1 MSNFA
6 TKNLPNY
13 HYKVITDMTKLSTTL
28 LMLLFSA
35 TAYAQAE
42 NWNTIA
48 DRYHLSAYLVAV
60 LLVGLFVLIFSNR
73 LYYYREQEVSN
84 HAKQLNAQLALV
96 LNSNKTVVWTYDAT
110 KIYTLISSETV
121 TKAVYAP
128 IDFSQFYNHDDFGE
142 LRTKLTNVLIENSL
156 SETLLVRS
164 HNGQN
169 TYEINISVLKRDQKH
184 HPVTLLGV
192 QRDITE
198 SKRRGEKT
206 HELSLQYQT
215 VFNSSLVDMIFYGP
229 DGRLLD
235 LNEKACETFMIADR
249 HSFLKKNV
257 HINDIPSY
265 RHINIDELY
274 DSIRLSSITD
284 IDQVKQEDERIPD
297 LKLKGT
303 CYYEAILIP
312 IRDENGKLHG
322 VMAAGRNIT
331 EMVESH
337 HKQEEEVQFIQK
349 TTKQIQAYIQNINYT
364 LKASGVR
371 LITYHPGRHEL
382 LIFSDLNKVQHRL
395 SQIRCASLIH
405 ESDRRKLRGLFMRM
419 DQGKAGNISEVL
431 HTIFHDPQRRDIY
444 MSFSLIPMT
453 DKDGHVTQ
461 YFGLCRDETEMK
473 YTEMHLI
480 EKTKKAQETEELKN
494 TFLLNMSYEIRTP
507 LNAVLGFA
515 ELFNSPHDVEDE
527 PVFAK
532 EIKRNTDQLLSLV
545 NDILFISRLDAKMV
559 EFTKDACDFATLFD
573 GWCYMGWGA
582 LGPNVKAVIDNP
594 YNHLVL
600 NIDEQHLG
608 QAIQK
613 ICTCSASYT
622 DEGMVRAKYEYHH
635 GELNIVIEDTG
646 KGVRKEVMPHVFDRF
661 VKDDQNK
668 ITSTGLDMPIVKELV
683 EQMGGQIE
691 IQSELGKGTTCYLMI
706 PCEMISREKKTEI
719 TTN

>member
-1 MSNFA
+1 
-6 TKNLPNY
+6 
-13 HYKVITDMTKLSTTL
+13 MTKISTTL

-42 NWNTIA
+42 NWNTFA

-60 LLVGLFVLIFSNR
+60 LLIGVFVLIFSNR

-96 LNSNKTVVWTYDAT
+96 LNSNKTVVWTYDVT
-110 KIYTLISSETV
+110 KIFTLISSETV

-229 DGRLLD
+229 DGRLVD

-274 DSIRLSSITD
+274 DIIRLSSITD

-297 LKLKGT
+297 LKLEGT

-322 VMAAGRNIT
+322 VMVAGRNIT

-419 DQGKAGNISEVL
+419 DQGKTSNISEVL

-453 DKDGHVTQ
+453 DKDGCVTQ

-527 PVFAK
+527 PVFAE
-532 EIKRNTDQLLSLV
+532 EIKRNTDKLLSLV

-559 EFTKDACDFATLFD
+559 EFTKEASDFATLFD

-646 KGVRKEVMPHVFDRF
+646 KGVRKEVMPRVFDRF

>member
-1 MSNFA
+1 
-6 TKNLPNY
+6 
-13 HYKVITDMTKLSTTL
+13 MTKISTTL

-35 TAYAQAE
+35 TAYAQTE

-48 DRYHLSAYLVAV
+48 DQYHLSAYLVAA
-60 LLVGLFVLIFSNR
+60 LLIGVFVLFFSNR

-84 HAKQLNAQLALV
+84 RSKQINTQLALV
-96 LNSNKTVVWTYDAT
+96 LNSNKTVVWTYDVT
-110 KIYTLISSETV
+110 KIFTLISSETV
-121 TKAVYAP
+121 TKAFYAP

-142 LRTKLTNVLIENSL
+142 LRTKITNVLIEETL

-164 HNGQN
+164 YNGQN

-184 HPVTLLGV
+184 HPIMLLGI

-215 VFNSSLVDMIFYGP
+215 VFNSSLVDMIYYGP

-249 HSFLKKNV
+249 NSFLKKNV

-274 DSIRLSSITD
+274 DSVQLSSITD
-284 IDQVKQEDERIPD
+284 IDLVKKEDERIPD
-297 LKLKGT
+297 LRLKGI
-303 CYYEAILIP
+303 CYYEAILSP
-312 IRDENGKLHG
+312 IRDENGILHG
-322 VMAAGRNIT
+322 VMVAGRNIT

-337 HKQEEEVQFIQK
+337 HKQEKEVQLLQK

-371 LITYHPGRHEL
+371 MITYHPGRHEL
-382 LIFSDLNKVQHRL
+382 RIFSDLNKVQYRL

-419 DQGKAGNISEVL
+419 DQGKPCNISEVL
-431 HTIFHDPQRRDIY
+431 HTIFHDQQKRDIY
-444 MSFSLIPMT
+444 MNFSLIPMT
-453 DKDGHVTQ
+453 DKDGLVTQ

-473 YTEMHLI
+473 YTEMRLI
-480 EKTKKAQETEELKN
+480 EETKKAQETEELKN

-527 PVFAK
+527 PVFAE
-532 EIKRNTDQLLSLV
+532 EIKRNTDELLNLV

-559 EFTKDACDFATLFD
+559 EFTKDASDFATLFD
-573 GWCYMGWGA
+573 GWCYMGWSA
-582 LGPNVKAVIDNP
+582 LGPNVKVVIDNP

-613 ICTCSASYT
+613 ICTCSANYT
-622 DEGMVRAKYEYHH
+622 NEGMVRAKYEYHH
-635 GELNIVIEDTG
+635 GELNIIIEDTG
-646 KGVRKEVMPHVFDRF
+646 KGVRKEVLSHVFDRF

-668 ITSTGLDMPIVKELV
+668 ITGTGLDMPIVKELV

-691 IQSELGKGTTCYLMI
+691 LLSEQGKGTTCYLMI

-719 TTN
+719 TN

>member
-1 MSNFA
+1 
-6 TKNLPNY
+6 
-13 HYKVITDMTKLSTTL
+13 MTKISTTL

-35 TAYAQAE
+35 TAYAQTE

-48 DRYHLSAYLVAV
+48 DQYHLSAYLVAA
-60 LLVGLFVLIFSNR
+60 LLIGVFVLFFSNR

-84 HAKQLNAQLALV
+84 RSKQINTQLALV
-96 LNSNKTVVWTYDAT
+96 LNSNKTVVWTYDVT
-110 KIYTLISSETV
+110 KIFTLISSETV
-121 TKAVYAP
+121 TKAFYAP

-142 LRTKLTNVLIENSL
+142 LRTKITNVLIEETL

-164 HNGQN
+164 YNGQN

-184 HPVTLLGV
+184 HPIMLLGI

-215 VFNSSLVDMIFYGP
+215 VFNSSLVDMIYYGP

-249 HSFLKKNV
+249 NSFLKKNV

-274 DSIRLSSITD
+274 DSVRLSSITD
-284 IDQVKQEDERIPD
+284 IDLVKKEDERIPD
-297 LKLKGT
+297 LRLKGT
-303 CYYEAILIP
+303 CYYEAILSP
-312 IRDENGKLHG
+312 IRDENGILHG
-322 VMAAGRNIT
+322 VMVAGRNIT

-337 HKQEEEVQFIQK
+337 HKQEKEVQLLQK

-371 LITYHPGRHEL
+371 MITYHPGRHEL
-382 LIFSDLNKVQHRL
+382 RIFSDLNKVQYRL

-419 DQGKAGNISEVL
+419 DQGKPGNISEVL
-431 HTIFHDPQRRDIY
+431 HTIFHDQQKRDIY
-444 MSFSLIPMT
+444 MNFSLIPMT
-453 DKDGHVTQ
+453 DKDGLVTQ

-473 YTEMHLI
+473 YTEMRLI
-480 EKTKKAQETEELKN
+480 EETKKAQETEELKN

-527 PVFAK
+527 PVFAE
-532 EIKRNTDQLLSLV
+532 EIKRNTDELLNLV

-559 EFTKDACDFATLFD
+559 EFTKDASDFATLFD
-573 GWCYMGWGA
+573 GWCYMGWSA
-582 LGPNVKAVIDNP
+582 LGPNVKVVIDNP

-613 ICTCSASYT
+613 ICTCSANYT
-622 DEGMVRAKYEYHH
+622 NEGMVRAKYEYHH
-635 GELNIVIEDTG
+635 GELNIIIEDTG
-646 KGVRKEVMPHVFDRF
+646 KGVRKEVLSHVFDRF

-668 ITSTGLDMPIVKELV
+668 ITGTGLDMPIVKELV

-691 IQSELGKGTTCYLMI
+691 LLSEQGKGTTCYLMI

-719 TTN
+719 TN

>member
-1 MSNFA
+1 
-6 TKNLPNY
+6 
-13 HYKVITDMTKLSTTL
+13 MTKISTTL
-28 LMLLFSA
+28 QMLLFSA
-35 TAYAQAE
+35 TAYAQTE

-48 DRYHLSAYLVAV
+48 DQYHLSAYLVAA
-60 LLVGLFVLIFSNR
+60 LLIGVFVLFFSNR

-84 HAKQLNAQLALV
+84 RSKQINTQLALV
-96 LNSNKTVVWTYDAT
+96 LNSNKTVVWTYDVT
-110 KIYTLISSETV
+110 KIFTLISSETV
-121 TKAVYAP
+121 TKAFYAP

-142 LRTKLTNVLIENSL
+142 LRTKITNVLIEETL

-164 HNGQN
+164 YNGQN

-184 HPVTLLGV
+184 HPIMLLGI

-215 VFNSSLVDMIFYGP
+215 VFNSSLVDMIYYGP

-249 HSFLKKNV
+249 NSFLKKNV

-274 DSIRLSSITD
+274 DSVRLSSITD
-284 IDQVKQEDERIPD
+284 IDLVKKEDERIPD
-297 LKLKGT
+297 LRLKGI
-303 CYYEAILIP
+303 CYYEAILSP
-312 IRDENGKLHG
+312 IRDENGILHG
-322 VMAAGRNIT
+322 VMVAGRNIT

-337 HKQEEEVQFIQK
+337 HKQEKEVQLLQK

-371 LITYHPGRHEL
+371 MITYHPGRHEL
-382 LIFSDLNKVQHRL
+382 RIFSDLNKVQYRL

-419 DQGKAGNISEVL
+419 DQGKPGNISEVL
-431 HTIFHDPQRRDIY
+431 HTIFHDQQKRDIY
-444 MSFSLIPMT
+444 MNFSLIPMT
-453 DKDGHVTQ
+453 DKDGLVTQ

-473 YTEMHLI
+473 YTEMRLI
-480 EKTKKAQETEELKN
+480 EETKKAQETEELKN

-527 PVFAK
+527 PVFAE
-532 EIKRNTDQLLSLV
+532 EIKRNTDELLNLV

-559 EFTKDACDFATLFD
+559 EFTKDASDFATLFD
-573 GWCYMGWGA
+573 GWCYMGWSA
-582 LGPNVKAVIDNP
+582 LGPNVKVVIDNP

-613 ICTCSASYT
+613 ICTCSANYT
-622 DEGMVRAKYEYHH
+622 NEGMVRAKYEYHH
-635 GELNIVIEDTG
+635 GELNIIIEDTG
-646 KGVRKEVMPHVFDRF
+646 KGVRKEVLSHVFDRF

-668 ITSTGLDMPIVKELV
+668 ITGTGLDMPIVKELV

-691 IQSELGKGTTCYLMI
+691 LLSEQGKGTTCYLMI

-719 TTN
+719 TN

>member
-1 MSNFA
+1 
-6 TKNLPNY
+6 
-13 HYKVITDMTKLSTTL
+13 MTKLSTTL

-42 NWNTIA
+42 DWSTVA
-48 DRYHLSAYLVAV
+48 DRYHLSAYLVAF
-60 LLVGLFVLIFSNR
+60 LLIGVFVLIFSNR
-73 LYYYREQEVSN
+73 LYYYREQEVSSR
-84 HAKQLNAQLALV
+84 AKQLNTQLALV
-96 LNSNKTVVWTYDAT
+96 LNSNKTEVWTYDVS
-110 KIYTLISSETV
+110 KIFTLLSGEPV
-121 TKAVYAP
+121 TRTVYAP

-142 LRTKLTNVLIENSL
+142 LRARLSNILIENSL

-164 HNGQN
+164 HNGQK

-184 HPVTLLGV
+184 HPTMLLGI

-198 SKRRGEKT
+198 SKRRGEKA
-206 HELSLQYQT
+206 HDLSLQYQT

-229 DGRLLD
+229 DGRLMD

-249 HSFLKKNV
+249 ESILKKNV

-265 RHINIDELY
+265 RHINIHELY

-284 IDQVKQEDERIPD
+284 IDQVKREDERIPD
-297 LKLKGT
+297 MKLGGT
-303 CYYEAILIP
+303 FYYEAILSP
-312 IRDENGKLHG
+312 IRDEAGVLHG

-337 HKQEEEVQFIQK
+337 HKQEEEVQLLQK
-349 TTKQIQAYIQNINYT
+349 TNQQIQAYIQNINYT
-364 LKASGVR
+364 LKTSGVR
-371 LITYHPGRHEL
+371 IIIYHPGRHEL
-382 LIFSDLNKVQHRL
+382 RIFSDLNQVQYRL

-405 ESDRRKLRGLFMRM
+405 ESDRRRLRGLFMRM

-431 HTIFHDPQRRDIY
+431 HTIFHDDQKRDVY
-444 MSFSLIPMT
+444 MNFSLIPMT
-453 DKDGHVTQ
+453 DKDGSVTL

-473 YTEMHLI
+473 YTEMRLM
-480 EKTKKAQETEELKN
+480 EESKKAQETEELKN

-527 PVFAK
+527 PVFAE
-532 EIKRNTDQLLSLV
+532 EIKRNTDELLNLV

-559 EFTKDACDFATLFD
+559 EFPKAPSDFATLFD
-573 GWCYMGWGA
+573 GWCYMGWSA
-582 LGPNVKAVIDNP
+582 LGPNVKTFIDNP
-594 YNHLVL
+594 YTHLVL

-608 QAIQK
+608 QVIQK

-622 DEGMVRAKYEYHH
+622 SEGSVRAKYEYHH
-635 GELNIVIEDTG
+635 GELNIVLEDTG

-668 ITSTGLDMPIVKELV
+668 ISGTGLDMSIVKELV

-691 IQSELGKGTTCYLMI
+691 IQSEQGKGTTCYVMI

-719 TTN
+719 IN

>member
-1 MSNFA
+1 
-6 TKNLPNY
+6 
-13 HYKVITDMTKLSTTL
+13 MTKLSTTL

-42 NWNTIA
+42 DWSTVA
-48 DRYHLSAYLVAV
+48 DRYHLSAYLVAF
-60 LLVGLFVLIFSNR
+60 LLIGVFVLIFSNR
-73 LYYYREQEVSN
+73 LYYYREQEVSSR
-84 HAKQLNAQLALV
+84 AKQLNTQLALV
-96 LNSNKTVVWTYDAT
+96 LNSNKTEVWTYDVS
-110 KIYTLISSETV
+110 KIFTLLSGEPV
-121 TKAVYAP
+121 TRTVYAP
-128 IDFSQFYNHDDFGE
+128 IDFSQFYNHEDFGE
-142 LRTKLTNVLIENSL
+142 LRARLSNILIENSL

-164 HNGQN
+164 HNGLK

-184 HPVTLLGV
+184 HPTMLLGI

-198 SKRRGEKT
+198 SKRRGEKA
-206 HELSLQYQT
+206 HNLSLQYQT

-229 DGRLLD
+229 DGRLMD

-249 HSFLKKNV
+249 ESFLKKSV

-265 RHINIDELY
+265 RHINIHELY

-284 IDQVKQEDERIPD
+284 IDQVKREDERIPD
-297 LKLKGT
+297 MKLGGT
-303 CYYEAILIP
+303 FYYEAILSP
-312 IRDENGKLHG
+312 IRDEAGVLHG

-337 HKQEEEVQFIQK
+337 HKQEEEVQLLQK
-349 TTKQIQAYIQNINYT
+349 TNQQIQAYIQNINYT
-364 LKASGVR
+364 LKTSGVR
-371 LITYHPGRHEL
+371 IITYHPGRHEL
-382 LIFSDLNKVQHRL
+382 RIFSDLNQVQYRL

-405 ESDRRKLRGLFMRM
+405 PSDRRRLRGLFMRM

-431 HTIFHDPQRRDIY
+431 HTIFHDDQKRDVY
-444 MSFSLIPMT
+444 MNFSLIPMT
-453 DKDGHVTQ
+453 DKDGSVTL

-473 YTEMHLI
+473 YTEMRLM
-480 EKTKKAQETEELKN
+480 EESKKAQETEELKN

-527 PVFAK
+527 PVFAE
-532 EIKRNTDQLLSLV
+532 EIKRNTDELLNLV

-559 EFTKDACDFATLFD
+559 EFPKAPSDFATLFD
-573 GWCYMGWGA
+573 GWCYMGWSA
-582 LGPNVKAVIDNP
+582 LGPNVKTFIDNP
-594 YNHLVL
+594 YTHLVL

-608 QAIQK
+608 QVIQK
-613 ICTCSASYT
+613 ICACSASYT
-622 DEGMVRAKYEYHH
+622 SEGSVRAKYEYHH
-635 GELNIVIEDTG
+635 GELNIVLEDTG

-668 ITSTGLDMPIVKELV
+668 ISGTGLDMPIVKELV

-691 IQSELGKGTTCYLMI
+691 IQSEQGKGTTCYVMI

-719 TTN
+719 IN

>member
-1 MSNFA
+1 
-6 TKNLPNY
+6 
-13 HYKVITDMTKLSTTL
+13 MTKISTTL

-35 TAYAQAE
+35 TAYAQTE

-48 DRYHLSAYLVAV
+48 DQYHLSAYLVAA
-60 LLVGLFVLIFSNR
+60 LLIGVFVLFFSNR

-84 HAKQLNAQLALV
+84 RSKQINTQLALV
-96 LNSNKTVVWTYDAT
+96 LNSNKTVVWTYDVT
-110 KIYTLISSETV
+110 KIFTLISSETV
-121 TKAVYAP
+121 TKAFYAP

-142 LRTKLTNVLIENSL
+142 LRTKITNVLIEETL

-164 HNGQN
+164 YNGQN

-184 HPVTLLGV
+184 HPIMLLGI

-215 VFNSSLVDMIFYGP
+215 VFNSSLVDMIYYGP

-249 HSFLKKNV
+249 NSFLKKNV

-274 DSIRLSSITD
+274 DSVRLSSITD
-284 IDQVKQEDERIPD
+284 IDLVKKEDERIPD
-297 LKLKGT
+297 LRLKGI
-303 CYYEAILIP
+303 CYYEAILSP
-312 IRDENGKLHG
+312 IRDENGILHG
-322 VMAAGRNIT
+322 VMVAGRNIT

-337 HKQEEEVQFIQK
+337 HKQEKEVQLLQK

-371 LITYHPGRHEL
+371 MITYHPGRHEL
-382 LIFSDLNKVQHRL
+382 RIFSDLNKVQYRL

-419 DQGKAGNISEVL
+419 DQGKPCNISEVL
-431 HTIFHDPQRRDIY
+431 HTIFHDQQKRDIY
-444 MSFSLIPMT
+444 MNFSLIPMT
-453 DKDGHVTQ
+453 DKDGLVTQ

-473 YTEMHLI
+473 YTEMRLI
-480 EKTKKAQETEELKN
+480 EETKKAQETEELKN

-527 PVFAK
+527 PVFAE
-532 EIKRNTDQLLSLV
+532 EIKRNTDELLNLV

-559 EFTKDACDFATLFD
+559 EFTKDASDFATLFD
-573 GWCYMGWGA
+573 GWCYMGWSA
-582 LGPNVKAVIDNP
+582 LGPNVKVVIDNP

-613 ICTCSASYT
+613 ICTCSANYT
-622 DEGMVRAKYEYHH
+622 NEGMVRAKYEYHH
-635 GELNIVIEDTG
+635 GELNIIIEDTG
-646 KGVRKEVMPHVFDRF
+646 KGVRKEVLSHVFDRF

-668 ITSTGLDMPIVKELV
+668 ITGTGLDMPIVKELV

-691 IQSELGKGTTCYLMI
+691 LLSEQGKGTTCYLMI
-706 PCEMISREKKTEI
+706 PCEMISREKKTKI
-719 TTN
+719 TN

>member
-1 MSNFA
+1 
-6 TKNLPNY
+6 
-13 HYKVITDMTKLSTTL
+13 MTKISTTL

-48 DRYHLSAYLVAV
+48 DQYHLSAYLVAA
-60 LLVGLFVLIFSNR
+60 LLIGVFVLFFSNR

-84 HAKQLNAQLALV
+84 RSKQINTQLALV
-96 LNSNKTVVWTYDAT
+96 LNSNKTVVWTYDVT
-110 KIYTLISSETV
+110 KIFTLISSETV
-121 TKAVYAP
+121 TKAFYAP

-142 LRTKLTNVLIENSL
+142 LRTKITNVLIEETL

-164 HNGQN
+164 YNGQN

-184 HPVTLLGV
+184 HPIMLLGI

-215 VFNSSLVDMIFYGP
+215 VFNSSLVDMIYYGP

-249 HSFLKKNV
+249 NSFLKKNV

-274 DSIRLSSITD
+274 DSVRLSSITD
-284 IDQVKQEDERIPD
+284 IDLVKKEDERIPD
-297 LKLKGT
+297 LRLKGI
-303 CYYEAILIP
+303 CYYEAILSP
-312 IRDENGKLHG
+312 IRDENGILHG
-322 VMAAGRNIT
+322 VMVAGRNIT

-337 HKQEEEVQFIQK
+337 HKQEKEVQLLQK

-371 LITYHPGRHEL
+371 MITYHPGRHEL
-382 LIFSDLNKVQHRL
+382 RIFSDLNKVQYRL

-419 DQGKAGNISEVL
+419 DQGKPGNISEVL
-431 HTIFHDPQRRDIY
+431 HTIFHDQQKRDIY
-444 MSFSLIPMT
+444 MNFSLIPMT
-453 DKDGHVTQ
+453 DKDGLVTQ

-473 YTEMHLI
+473 YTEMRLI
-480 EKTKKAQETEELKN
+480 EETKKAQETEELKN

-527 PVFAK
+527 PVFAE
-532 EIKRNTDQLLSLV
+532 EIKRNTDELLNLV

-559 EFTKDACDFATLFD
+559 EFTKDASDFATLFD
-573 GWCYMGWGA
+573 GWCYMGWSA
-582 LGPNVKAVIDNP
+582 LGPNVKVVIDNP

-613 ICTCSASYT
+613 ICTCSANYT
-622 DEGMVRAKYEYHH
+622 NEGMVRAKYEYHH
-635 GELNIVIEDTG
+635 GELNIIIEDTG
-646 KGVRKEVMPHVFDRF
+646 KGVRKEVLSHVFDRF

-668 ITSTGLDMPIVKELV
+668 ITGTGLDMPIVKELV

-691 IQSELGKGTTCYLMI
+691 LLSEQGKGTTCYLMI

-719 TTN
+719 TN

>member
-1 MSNFA
+1 
-6 TKNLPNY
+6 
-13 HYKVITDMTKLSTTL
+13 MTKISTTL

-35 TAYAQAE
+35 TAYAQTE

-48 DRYHLSAYLVAV
+48 DQYHLSAYLVAA
-60 LLVGLFVLIFSNR
+60 LLIGVFVLFFSNR

-84 HAKQLNAQLALV
+84 RSKQINTQLALV
-96 LNSNKTVVWTYDAT
+96 LNSNKTVVWTYDVT
-110 KIYTLISSETV
+110 KIFTLISSETV
-121 TKAVYAP
+121 TRTVYAP

-142 LRTKLTNVLIENSL
+142 LRTKITNVLIEETL

-164 HNGQN
+164 YNGQN

-184 HPVTLLGV
+184 HPIMLLGI

-215 VFNSSLVDMIFYGP
+215 VFNSSLVDMIYYGP

-249 HSFLKKNV
+249 NSFLKKNV

-274 DSIRLSSITD
+274 DSVQLSSITD
-284 IDQVKQEDERIPD
+284 IDLVKKEDERIPD
-297 LKLKGT
+297 LRLKGI
-303 CYYEAILIP
+303 CYYEAILSP
-312 IRDENGKLHG
+312 IRDENGILHG
-322 VMAAGRNIT
+322 VMVAGRNIT

-337 HKQEEEVQFIQK
+337 HKQEKEVQLLQK

-371 LITYHPGRHEL
+371 MITYHPGRHEL
-382 LIFSDLNKVQHRL
+382 RIFSDLNKVQYRL

-419 DQGKAGNISEVL
+419 DQGKPGNISEVL
-431 HTIFHDPQRRDIY
+431 HTIFHDQQKRDIY
-444 MSFSLIPMT
+444 MNFSLIPMT
-453 DKDGHVTQ
+453 DKDGLVTQ

-473 YTEMHLI
+473 YTEMRLI
-480 EKTKKAQETEELKN
+480 EETKKAQETEELKN

-527 PVFAK
+527 PVFAE
-532 EIKRNTDQLLSLV
+532 EIKRNTDELLNLV

-559 EFTKDACDFATLFD
+559 EFTKDASDFATLFD
-573 GWCYMGWGA
+573 GWCYMGWSA
-582 LGPNVKAVIDNP
+582 LGPNVKVVIDNP

-613 ICTCSASYT
+613 ICTCSANYT
-622 DEGMVRAKYEYHH
+622 NEGMVRAKYEYHH
-635 GELNIVIEDTG
+635 GELNIIIEDTG
-646 KGVRKEVMPHVFDRF
+646 KGVRKEVLSHVFDRF
-661 VKDDQNK
+661 VKDDPNK
-668 ITSTGLDMPIVKELV
+668 ITGTGLDMPIVKELV

-691 IQSELGKGTTCYLMI
+691 LLSEQGKGTTCYLMI

-719 TTN
+719 TN

>member
-1 MSNFA
+1 
-6 TKNLPNY
+6 
-13 HYKVITDMTKLSTTL
+13 MTKISTTL

-35 TAYAQAE
+35 TAYAQTE

-48 DRYHLSAYLVAV
+48 DQYHLSAYLVAA
-60 LLVGLFVLIFSNR
+60 LLIGVFVLFFSNR

-84 HAKQLNAQLALV
+84 RSKQINTQLALV
-96 LNSNKTVVWTYDAT
+96 LNSNKTVVWTYDVT
-110 KIYTLISSETV
+110 KIFTLISSETV
-121 TKAVYAP
+121 TKAFYAP

-142 LRTKLTNVLIENSL
+142 LRTKITNVLIEETL

-164 HNGQN
+164 YNGQN

-184 HPVTLLGV
+184 HPIMLLGI

-215 VFNSSLVDMIFYGP
+215 VFNSSLVDMIYYGP

-249 HSFLKKNV
+249 NSFLKKNV

-274 DSIRLSSITD
+274 DSVRLSSITD
-284 IDQVKQEDERIPD
+284 IDLVKKEDERIPD
-297 LKLKGT
+297 LRLKGT
-303 CYYEAILIP
+303 CYYEATLSP
-312 IRDENGKLHG
+312 IRDDNGILHG
-322 VMAAGRNIT
+322 VMVAGRNIT

-337 HKQEEEVQFIQK
+337 HKQKKEVQLLQK

-371 LITYHPGRHEL
+371 MITYHPGRHEL
-382 LIFSDLNKVQHRL
+382 RIFSDLNKVQYRL

-419 DQGKAGNISEVL
+419 DQGKPGNISEVL
-431 HTIFHDPQRRDIY
+431 HTIFHDQQKRDVY
-444 MSFSLIPMT
+444 MNFSLIPMT
-453 DKDGHVTQ
+453 DKDGRVTQ

-473 YTEMHLI
+473 YTEMRLI
-480 EKTKKAQETEELKN
+480 EETKKAQETEELKN

-527 PVFAK
+527 PVFAE
-532 EIKRNTDQLLSLV
+532 EIKRNTDELLNLV

-559 EFTKDACDFATLFD
+559 EFTKDASDFATLFD
-573 GWCYMGWGA
+573 GWCYMGWSA
-582 LGPNVKAVIDNP
+582 LGPNVKVVIDNP

-622 DEGMVRAKYEYHH
+622 NEGMVRAKYEYHH
-635 GELNIVIEDTG
+635 GELNIIIEDTG
-646 KGVRKEVMPHVFDRF
+646 KGVRKEVLSHVFDRF

-668 ITSTGLDMPIVKELV
+668 ITGTGLDMPIVKELV

-691 IQSELGKGTTCYLMI
+691 LLSEQGKGTTCYLMI

-719 TTN
+719 TN

>member
-1 MSNFA
+1 
-6 TKNLPNY
+6 
-13 HYKVITDMTKLSTTL
+13 MTKLSTTL

-35 TAYAQAE
+35 TAYAQSE
-42 NWNTIA
+42 NWSTVA
-48 DRYHLSAYLVAV
+48 DRYHLSAYLVAI
-60 LLVGLFVLIFSNR
+60 LLIGVFVLIFSNR

-84 HAKQLNAQLALV
+84 RAKQLNTQLALV
-96 LNSNKTVVWTYDAT
+96 LNSNKTEIWTYDTT
-110 KIYTLISSETV
+110 KIFTHISSETV
-121 TKAVYAP
+121 TRTFYAP

-142 LRTKLTNVLIENSL
+142 LRTRITNVLIENRL

-164 HNGQN
+164 YDGQK

-184 HPVTLLGV
+184 HPTMLLGI

-198 SKRRGEKT
+198 SKRRGEKA
-206 HELSLQYQT
+206 HNLSLQYQT

-229 DGRLLD
+229 DGRLMD

-249 HSFLKKNV
+249 ESFLKKNV

-265 RHINIDELY
+265 RHINIHELY

-284 IDQVKQEDERIPD
+284 IDQVKREDERIPD
-297 LKLKGT
+297 MKLGGT
-303 CYYEAILIP
+303 FYYEAILSP
-312 IRDENGKLHG
+312 IRDEDGKLHG

-337 HKQEEEVQFIQK
+337 HKQEEEIQLLQK
-349 TTKQIQAYIQNINYT
+349 TNQQIQDYIQNINYT
-364 LKASGVR
+364 LRTSGVR
-371 LITYHPGRHEL
+371 IITYHPGRHEL
-382 LIFSDLNKVQHRL
+382 RIFSDLNQVQYRL

-405 ESDRRKLRGLFMRM
+405 ESDRRRLRGLFMRM

-431 HTIFHDPQRRDIY
+431 HTIFHDDQKRDVY
-444 MSFSLIPMT
+444 MNFSLIPMT
-453 DKDGHVTQ
+453 DKEGRVTL

-473 YTEMHLI
+473 YTEMRLM
-480 EKTKKAQETEELKN
+480 EERKKAQETEELKN
-494 TFLLNMSYEIRTP
+494 TFLLNMSYEIRSP

-527 PVFAK
+527 PVFAD
-532 EIKRNTDQLLSLV
+532 EIKRNTDELLNLV

-559 EFTKDACDFATLFD
+559 EFPKAPSDFATLFD
-573 GWCYMGWGA
+573 GWCYMGWSA
-582 LGPNVKAVIDNP
+582 LGPNVKTAIDNP

-613 ICTCSASYT
+613 LCACSASYT
-622 DEGMVRAKYEYHH
+622 SEGMVRAKYEYHH
-635 GELNIVIEDTG
+635 GELNIVLEDTG
-646 KGVRKEVMPHVFDRF
+646 RGLRKEVMSHVFDRF
-661 VKDDQNK
+661 VKDDQNN
-668 ITSTGLDMPIVKELV
+668 ISGTGLDMPIVKELV

-691 IQSELGKGTTCYLMI
+691 IQSELGKGTTCYVMI

-719 TTN
+719 IN

>member
-1 MSNFA
+1 
-6 TKNLPNY
+6 
-13 HYKVITDMTKLSTTL
+13 MTKISTTL

-35 TAYAQAE
+35 TAYAQTE

-48 DRYHLSAYLVAV
+48 DQYHLSAYLVAA
-60 LLVGLFVLIFSNR
+60 LLIGVFVLFFSNR

-84 HAKQLNAQLALV
+84 RSKQINTQLALV
-96 LNSNKTVVWTYDAT
+96 LNSNKTVVWTYDVT
-110 KIYTLISSETV
+110 KIFTLISSETV
-121 TKAVYAP
+121 TKAFYAP

-142 LRTKLTNVLIENSL
+142 LRTKITNVLIEETL

-164 HNGQN
+164 YNGQN

-184 HPVTLLGV
+184 HPIMLLGI

-215 VFNSSLVDMIFYGP
+215 VFNSSLVDMIYYGP

-249 HSFLKKNV
+249 NSFLKKNV

-274 DSIRLSSITD
+274 DSVRLSSITD
-284 IDQVKQEDERIPD
+284 IDLVKKEDERIPD
-297 LKLKGT
+297 LRLKGI
-303 CYYEAILIP
+303 CYYEAILSP
-312 IRDENGKLHG
+312 IRDENGILHG
-322 VMAAGRNIT
+322 VMVAGRNIT

-337 HKQEEEVQFIQK
+337 HKQEKEVQLLQK

-371 LITYHPGRHEL
+371 MITYHPGRHEL
-382 LIFSDLNKVQHRL
+382 RIFSDLNKVQYRL

-419 DQGKAGNISEVL
+419 DQGKPGNISEVL
-431 HTIFHDPQRRDIY
+431 HTIFHDQQKRDIY
-444 MSFSLIPMT
+444 MNFSLIPMT
-453 DKDGHVTQ
+453 DKDGLVTQ

-473 YTEMHLI
+473 YTEMRLI
-480 EKTKKAQETEELKN
+480 EETKKAQETEELKN

-527 PVFAK
+527 PVFAE
-532 EIKRNTDQLLSLV
+532 EIKRNTDELLNLV

-559 EFTKDACDFATLFD
+559 EFTKDASDFATLFD
-573 GWCYMGWGA
+573 GWCYMGWSA
-582 LGPNVKAVIDNP
+582 LGPNVKVVIDNP

-613 ICTCSASYT
+613 ICTCSANYT
-622 DEGMVRAKYEYHH
+622 NEGMVRAKYEYHH
-635 GELNIVIEDTG
+635 GELNIIIEDTG
-646 KGVRKEVMPHVFDRF
+646 KGVRKEVLSHVFDRF

-668 ITSTGLDMPIVKELV
+668 ITGTGLDMPIVKELV

-691 IQSELGKGTTCYLMI
+691 LLSEQGKGTTCYLMI

-719 TTN
+719 TN

>member
-1 MSNFA
+1 
-6 TKNLPNY
+6 
-13 HYKVITDMTKLSTTL
+13 MTKISTTL

-48 DRYHLSAYLVAV
+48 DRHHLSAYLVAV
-60 LLVGLFVLIFSNR
+60 LLIGVFVLIFSNR

-84 HAKQLNAQLALV
+84 RAKQLYTQLALV
-96 LNSNKTVVWTYDAT
+96 LNSNKTEVWTYDIA
-110 KIYTLISSETV
+110 KIFTLISSET
-121 TKAVYAP
+121 TSRTIYAP
-128 IDFSQFYNHDDFGE
+128 IDFSQFYNHEDFEE
-142 LRTKLTNVLIENSL
+142 LRSRITALLIESSL

-164 HNGQN
+164 HDEQK
-169 TYEINISVLKRDQKH
+169 TYEINLSVLKRDQKH
-184 HPVTLLGV
+184 HPKILLGI

-198 SKRRGEKT
+198 SKRRGKKT
-206 HELSLQYQT
+206 HDLSLQYQT

-249 HSFLKKNV
+249 EAFLKKNV

-265 RHINIDELY
+265 RHININELY
-274 DSIRLSSITD
+274 DSIQLSSITD
-284 IDQVKQEDERIPD
+284 IDLVKKEDERIPD
-297 LKLKGT
+297 LKLKGI
-303 CYYEAILIP
+303 CYYEAILSP
-312 IRDENGKLHG
+312 IRDEKGMLHG

-337 HKQEEEVQFIQK
+337 HKQEKEILLLQK
-349 TTKQIQAYIQNINYT
+349 TTNQIQAYIQNINYT

-371 LITYHPGRHEL
+371 LITYHPGHHEL
-382 LIFSDLNKVQHRL
+382 RIFSDLNKVQYRL

-431 HTIFHDPQRRDIY
+431 HTIFHDQQKRDIY
-444 MSFSLIPMT
+444 MNFSLIPMT
-453 DKDGHVTQ
+453 DKDGRVTQ

-473 YTEMHLI
+473 YTEMRLK
-480 EKTKKAQETEELKN
+480 EETKKAQETEELKI

-507 LNAVLGFA
+507 LNAVIGFA

-527 PVFAK
+527 PVFAQ
-532 EIKRNTDQLLSLV
+532 EIKRNTDELLNLV

-559 EFTKDACDFATLFD
+559 EFPKEASDFASLFD
-573 GWCYMGWGA
+573 GWCYMGWSA

-594 YNHLVL
+594 YSHLVL

-622 DEGMVRAKYEYHH
+622 SEGMVRAKYEYHH

-668 ITSTGLDMPIVKELV
+668 ITGTGLDMPIVKELV

-691 IQSELGKGTTCYLMI
+691 IQSELGKGTTCYMMI

-719 TTN
+719 TN

>member
-1 MSNFA
+1 
-6 TKNLPNY
+6 
-13 HYKVITDMTKLSTTL
+13 MTKISTTL

-35 TAYAQAE
+35 TAYAQTE

-48 DRYHLSAYLVAV
+48 DQYHLSAYLVAA
-60 LLVGLFVLIFSNR
+60 LLIGVFVLFFSNR

-84 HAKQLNAQLALV
+84 RSKQINTQLALV
-96 LNSNKTVVWTYDAT
+96 LNSNKTVVWTYDVT
-110 KIYTLISSETV
+110 KIFTLISSETV
-121 TKAVYAP
+121 TKAFYAP

-142 LRTKLTNVLIENSL
+142 LRTKITNVLIEETL

-164 HNGQN
+164 YNGQN

-184 HPVTLLGV
+184 HPIMLLGI

-215 VFNSSLVDMIFYGP
+215 VFNSSLVDMIYYGP

-249 HSFLKKNV
+249 NSFLKKNV

-274 DSIRLSSITD
+274 DSVRLSSITD
-284 IDQVKQEDERIPD
+284 IDLVKKEDERIPD
-297 LKLKGT
+297 LRLKGI
-303 CYYEAILIP
+303 CYYEAILSP
-312 IRDENGKLHG
+312 IRDENGILHG
-322 VMAAGRNIT
+322 VMVAGRNIT

-337 HKQEEEVQFIQK
+337 HKQEKEVQLLQK

-371 LITYHPGRHEL
+371 MITYHPGRHEL
-382 LIFSDLNKVQHRL
+382 RIFSDLNKVQYRL

-419 DQGKAGNISEVL
+419 DQGKPCNISEVL
-431 HTIFHDPQRRDIY
+431 HTIFHDQQKRDIY
-444 MSFSLIPMT
+444 MNFSLIPMT
-453 DKDGHVTQ
+453 DKDGLVTQ

-473 YTEMHLI
+473 YTEMRLI
-480 EKTKKAQETEELKN
+480 EETKKAQETEELKN

-527 PVFAK
+527 PVFAE
-532 EIKRNTDQLLSLV
+532 EIKRNTDELLNLV

-559 EFTKDACDFATLFD
+559 EFTKDASDFATLFD
-573 GWCYMGWGA
+573 GWCYMGWSA
-582 LGPNVKAVIDNP
+582 LGPNVKVVIDNP

-613 ICTCSASYT
+613 ICTCSANYT
-622 DEGMVRAKYEYHH
+622 NEGMVRAKYEYHH
-635 GELNIVIEDTG
+635 GELNIIIEDTG
-646 KGVRKEVMPHVFDRF
+646 KGVRKEVLSHVFDRF

-668 ITSTGLDMPIVKELV
+668 ITGTGLDMPIVKELV

-691 IQSELGKGTTCYLMI
+691 LLSEQGKGTTCYLMI

-719 TTN
+719 TN

>member
-1 MSNFA
+1 
-6 TKNLPNY
+6 
-13 HYKVITDMTKLSTTL
+13 MTKISTTL

-35 TAYAQAE
+35 TAYAQTE

-48 DRYHLSAYLVAV
+48 DQYHLSAYLVAA
-60 LLVGLFVLIFSNR
+60 LLIGVFVLFFSNR

-84 HAKQLNAQLALV
+84 RSKQINTQLALV
-96 LNSNKTVVWTYDAT
+96 LNSNKTVVWTYDVT
-110 KIYTLISSETV
+110 KIFTLISSETV
-121 TKAVYAP
+121 TKAFYAP

-142 LRTKLTNVLIENSL
+142 LRTKITNVLIEETL

-164 HNGQN
+164 YNGQN

-184 HPVTLLGV
+184 HPIMLLGI

-215 VFNSSLVDMIFYGP
+215 VFNSSLVDMIYYGP

-249 HSFLKKNV
+249 NSFLKKNV

-274 DSIRLSSITD
+274 DSVQLSSITD
-284 IDQVKQEDERIPD
+284 IDLVKKEDERIPD
-297 LKLKGT
+297 LRLKGI
-303 CYYEAILIP
+303 CYYEAILSP
-312 IRDENGKLHG
+312 IRDENGILHG
-322 VMAAGRNIT
+322 VMVAGRNIT

-337 HKQEEEVQFIQK
+337 HKQEKEVQLLQK

-371 LITYHPGRHEL
+371 MITYHPGRHEL
-382 LIFSDLNKVQHRL
+382 RIFSDLNKVQYRL

-419 DQGKAGNISEVL
+419 DQGKPGNISEVL
-431 HTIFHDPQRRDIY
+431 HTIFHDQQKRDIY
-444 MSFSLIPMT
+444 MNFSLIPMT
-453 DKDGHVTQ
+453 DKDGLVTQ

-473 YTEMHLI
+473 YTEMRLI
-480 EKTKKAQETEELKN
+480 EETKKAQETEELKN

-527 PVFAK
+527 PVFAE
-532 EIKRNTDQLLSLV
+532 EIKRNTDELLNLV

-559 EFTKDACDFATLFD
+559 EFTKDASDFATLFD
-573 GWCYMGWGA
+573 GWCYMGWSA
-582 LGPNVKAVIDNP
+582 LGPNVKVVIDNP

-613 ICTCSASYT
+613 ICTCSANYT
-622 DEGMVRAKYEYHH
+622 NEGMVRAKYEYHH
-635 GELNIVIEDTG
+635 GELNIIIEDTG
-646 KGVRKEVMPHVFDRF
+646 KGVRKEVLSHVFDRF

-668 ITSTGLDMPIVKELV
+668 ITGTGLDMPIVKELV

-691 IQSELGKGTTCYLMI
+691 LLSEQGKGTTCYLMI

-719 TTN
+719 TN

>member
-1 MSNFA
+1 
-6 TKNLPNY
+6 
-13 HYKVITDMTKLSTTL
+13 MTKLSTTL

-42 NWNTIA
+42 NWSTVA
-48 DRYHLSAYLVAV
+48 DRYHLSAYLVAF
-60 LLVGLFVLIFSNR
+60 LLIGVFVLIFSNR

-84 HAKQLNAQLALV
+84 RAKQLNTQLALV
-96 LNSNKTVVWTYDAT
+96 LNSNKTEIWTYDTT
-110 KIYTLISSETV
+110 KIFTHISSETV
-121 TKAVYAP
+121 TRTFYAP
-128 IDFSQFYNHDDFGE
+128 IDFS
-142 LRTKLTNVLIENSL
+142 VLIENRL

-164 HNGQN
+164 YDGQK

-184 HPVTLLGV
+184 HPTMLLGI

-206 HELSLQYQT
+206 HDLSLQYQT

-249 HSFLKKNV
+249 ESFLKKNV

-265 RHINIDELY
+265 RHINIHELY

-284 IDQVKQEDERIPD
+284 IDQVKREDERIPD
-297 LKLKGT
+297 VRLGGT
-303 CYYEAILIP
+303 FYYEAILSP
-312 IRDENGKLHG
+312 IRDEDGKLHG

-337 HKQEEEVQFIQK
+337 HKQEEEIQLLQK
-349 TTKQIQAYIQNINYT
+349 TNQQIQDYIQNINYT
-364 LKASGVR
+364 LRTSGVR
-371 LITYHPGRHEL
+371 IITYHPGRHEL
-382 LIFSDLNKVQHRL
+382 RIFSDLNKVQYRL

-405 ESDRRKLRGLFMRM
+405 ESDRRRLRGLFMRM

-431 HTIFHDPQRRDIY
+431 HTIFHDDQKRDVY
-444 MSFSLIPMT
+444 MNFSLIPMT
-453 DKDGHVTQ
+453 DKEGCVTL

-473 YTEMHLI
+473 YTEMRLM
-480 EKTKKAQETEELKN
+480 EERKKAQETEELKN

-527 PVFAK
+527 PVFAD
-532 EIKRNTDQLLSLV
+532 EIKRNTDELLNLV

-559 EFTKDACDFATLFD
+559 EFPKAPSDFATLFD
-573 GWCYMGWGA
+573 GWCYMGWSA
-582 LGPNVKAVIDNP
+582 LGPNVKTAIDNP

-613 ICTCSASYT
+613 LCACSASYT
-622 DEGMVRAKYEYHH
+622 SEGMVRAKYEYHH
-635 GELNIVIEDTG
+635 GELNIVLEDTG
-646 KGVRKEVMPHVFDRF
+646 RGLRKEVMSHVFDRF
-661 VKDDQNK
+661 VKDDQNN
-668 ITSTGLDMPIVKELV
+668 ISGTGLDMPIVKELV

-691 IQSELGKGTTCYLMI
+691 IQSELGKGTTCYVMI

-719 TTN
+719 IN

>member
-1 MSNFA
+1 MINFA
-6 TKNLPNY
+6 TKNLPIISI
-13 HYKVITDMTKLSTTL
+13 KVITDMTKISTTL

-35 TAYAQAE
+35 TAYAQTE

-48 DRYHLSAYLVAV
+48 DQYHLSAYLVAA
-60 LLVGLFVLIFSNR
+60 LLIGVFVLFFSNR

-84 HAKQLNAQLALV
+84 RSKQINTQLALV
-96 LNSNKTVVWTYDAT
+96 LNSNKTVVWTYDVT
-110 KIYTLISSETV
+110 KIFTLISSETV
-121 TKAVYAP
+121 TKAFYAP

-142 LRTKLTNVLIENSL
+142 LRTKITNVLIEETL

-164 HNGQN
+164 YNGQN

-184 HPVTLLGV
+184 HPIMLLGI

-215 VFNSSLVDMIFYGP
+215 VFNSSLVDMIYYGP

-249 HSFLKKNV
+249 NSFLKKNV

-274 DSIRLSSITD
+274 DSVQLSSITD
-284 IDQVKQEDERIPD
+284 IDLVKKEDERIPD
-297 LKLKGT
+297 LRLKGI
-303 CYYEAILIP
+303 CYYEAILSP
-312 IRDENGKLHG
+312 IRDENGILHG
-322 VMAAGRNIT
+322 VMVAGRNIT

-337 HKQEEEVQFIQK
+337 HKQEKEVQLLQK

-371 LITYHPGRHEL
+371 MITYHPGRHEL
-382 LIFSDLNKVQHRL
+382 RIFSDLNKVQYRL

-419 DQGKAGNISEVL
+419 DQGKPCNISEVL
-431 HTIFHDPQRRDIY
+431 HTIFHDQQKRDIY
-444 MSFSLIPMT
+444 MNFSLIPMT
-453 DKDGHVTQ
+453 DKDGLVTQ

-473 YTEMHLI
+473 YTEMRLI
-480 EKTKKAQETEELKN
+480 EETKKAQETEELKN

-527 PVFAK
+527 PVFAE
-532 EIKRNTDQLLSLV
+532 EIKRNTDELLNLV

-559 EFTKDACDFATLFD
+559 EFTKDASDFATLFD
-573 GWCYMGWGA
+573 GWCYMGWSA
-582 LGPNVKAVIDNP
+582 LGPNVKVVIDNP

-613 ICTCSASYT
+613 ICTCSANYT
-622 DEGMVRAKYEYHH
+622 NEGMVRAKYEYHH
-635 GELNIVIEDTG
+635 GELNIIIEDTG
-646 KGVRKEVMPHVFDRF
+646 KGVRKEVLYHVFDRF

-668 ITSTGLDMPIVKELV
+668 ITGTGLDMPIVKELV

-691 IQSELGKGTTCYLMI
+691 LLSEQGKGTTCYLMI

-719 TTN
+719 TN

>member
-1 MSNFA
+1 
-6 TKNLPNY
+6 
-13 HYKVITDMTKLSTTL
+13 MTKISTTL

-35 TAYAQAE
+35 TAYAQTE

-48 DRYHLSAYLVAV
+48 DQYHLSAYLVAA
-60 LLVGLFVLIFSNR
+60 LLIGVFVLFFSNR

-84 HAKQLNAQLALV
+84 RSKQINTQLALV
-96 LNSNKTVVWTYDAT
+96 LNSNKTVVWTYDVT
-110 KIYTLISSETV
+110 KIFTLISSETV
-121 TKAVYAP
+121 TKAFYAP

-142 LRTKLTNVLIENSL
+142 LRTKITNVLIEETL
-156 SETLLVRS
+156 SETLVVRS
-164 HNGQN
+164 YNGQN

-184 HPVTLLGV
+184 HPIMLLGI

-215 VFNSSLVDMIFYGP
+215 VFNSSLVDMIYYGP

-249 HSFLKKNV
+249 NSFLKKNV

-274 DSIRLSSITD
+274 DSVQLSSITD
-284 IDQVKQEDERIPD
+284 IDLVKKEDERIPD
-297 LKLKGT
+297 LRLKGI
-303 CYYEAILIP
+303 CYYEAILSP
-312 IRDENGKLHG
+312 IRDENGILHG
-322 VMAAGRNIT
+322 VMVAGRNIT

-337 HKQEEEVQFIQK
+337 HKQEKEVQLLQK

-371 LITYHPGRHEL
+371 MITYHPGRHEL
-382 LIFSDLNKVQHRL
+382 RIFSDLNKVQYRL

-419 DQGKAGNISEVL
+419 DQGKPGNISEVL
-431 HTIFHDPQRRDIY
+431 HTIFHDQQKRDIY
-444 MSFSLIPMT
+444 MNFSLIPMT
-453 DKDGHVTQ
+453 DKDGLVTQ

-473 YTEMHLI
+473 YTEMRLI
-480 EKTKKAQETEELKN
+480 EETKKAQETEELKN

-527 PVFAK
+527 PVFAE
-532 EIKRNTDQLLSLV
+532 EIKRTTDELLNLV

-559 EFTKDACDFATLFD
+559 EFTKDASDFATLFD
-573 GWCYMGWGA
+573 GWCYMGWSA
-582 LGPNVKAVIDNP
+582 LGPNVKVVIDNP

-613 ICTCSASYT
+613 ICTCSANYT
-622 DEGMVRAKYEYHH
+622 NEGMVRAKYEYHH
-635 GELNIVIEDTG
+635 GELNIIIEDTG
-646 KGVRKEVMPHVFDRF
+646 KGVRKEVLSHVFDRF

-668 ITSTGLDMPIVKELV
+668 ITGTGLDMPIVKELV

-691 IQSELGKGTTCYLMI
+691 LLSEQGKGTTCYLMI

-719 TTN
+719 TN

>member
-1 MSNFA
+1 
-6 TKNLPNY
+6 
-13 HYKVITDMTKLSTTL
+13 MTKISTTL

-35 TAYAQAE
+35 TAYAQTE

-48 DRYHLSAYLVAV
+48 DQYHLSAYLVAA
-60 LLVGLFVLIFSNR
+60 LLIGVFVLFFSNR

-84 HAKQLNAQLALV
+84 RSKQINTQLALV
-96 LNSNKTVVWTYDAT
+96 LNSNKTVVWTYDVT
-110 KIYTLISSETV
+110 KIFTLISSETV
-121 TKAVYAP
+121 TKAFYAP

-142 LRTKLTNVLIENSL
+142 LRTKITNVLIEETL

-164 HNGQN
+164 YNGQN

-184 HPVTLLGV
+184 HPIMLLGI

-215 VFNSSLVDMIFYGP
+215 VFNSSLVDMIYYGP

-249 HSFLKKNV
+249 NSFLKKNV

-274 DSIRLSSITD
+274 DSVQLSSITD
-284 IDQVKQEDERIPD
+284 IDLVKKEDERIPD
-297 LKLKGT
+297 LRLKGI
-303 CYYEAILIP
+303 CYYEAILSP
-312 IRDENGKLHG
+312 IRDENGILHG
-322 VMAAGRNIT
+322 VMVAGRNIT

-337 HKQEEEVQFIQK
+337 HKQEKEVQLLQK

-371 LITYHPGRHEL
+371 MITYHPGRHEL
-382 LIFSDLNKVQHRL
+382 RIFSDLNKVQYRL

-419 DQGKAGNISEVL
+419 DQGKPCNISEVL
-431 HTIFHDPQRRDIY
+431 HTIFHDQQKRDIY
-444 MSFSLIPMT
+444 MNFSLIPMT
-453 DKDGHVTQ
+453 DKDGLVTQ

-473 YTEMHLI
+473 YTEMRLI
-480 EKTKKAQETEELKN
+480 EETKKAQETEELKN

-527 PVFAK
+527 PVFAE
-532 EIKRNTDQLLSLV
+532 EIKRNTDELLNLV

-559 EFTKDACDFATLFD
+559 EFTKDASDFATLFD
-573 GWCYMGWGA
+573 GWCYMGWSA
-582 LGPNVKAVIDNP
+582 LGPNVKVVIDNP

-613 ICTCSASYT
+613 ICTCSANYT
-622 DEGMVRAKYEYHH
+622 NEGMVRAKYEYHH
-635 GELNIVIEDTG
+635 GELNIIIEDTG
-646 KGVRKEVMPHVFDRF
+646 KGVRKEVLYHVFDRF

-668 ITSTGLDMPIVKELV
+668 ITGTGLDMPIVKELV

-691 IQSELGKGTTCYLMI
+691 LLSEQGKGTTCYLMI

-719 TTN
+719 TN

>member
-1 MSNFA
+1 
-6 TKNLPNY
+6 
-13 HYKVITDMTKLSTTL
+13 MTKISTTL

-48 DRYHLSAYLVAV
+48 DPYHLSAYLVAV
-60 LLVGLFVLIFSNR
+60 LLIGVFVLIFSNR

-84 HAKQLNAQLALV
+84 RAKQLNTQLALV
-96 LNSNKTVVWTYDAT
+96 LNSNKTEVWTYDIT
-110 KIYTLISSETV
+110 KVFTLLSGEPVSKTI
-121 TKAVYAP
+121 YAP
-128 IDFSQFYNHDDFGE
+128 IDFSQFYNHDDFEE
-142 LRTKLTNVLIENSL
+142 LRSKITNVLIENSL

-164 HNGQN
+164 HNGQK
-169 TYEINISVLKRDQKH
+169 TYEINVSVLKRDQKH
-184 HPVTLLGV
+184 HPIMLLGV

-206 HELSLQYQT
+206 HDLSLQYQT

-229 DGRLLD
+229 DGRLMD

-249 HSFLKKNV
+249 NSFLKKNV

-265 RHINIDELY
+265 RHININELY

-284 IDQVKQEDERIPD
+284 IDQVKREDERIPD
-297 LKLKGT
+297 MKLGGT
-303 CYYEAILIP
+303 FYYEAILSP
-312 IRDENGKLHG
+312 IRDEKGQLHG

-337 HKQEEEVQFIQK
+337 HKQEEEVQLLQK
-349 TTKQIQAYIQNINYT
+349 TTEQIQTYIQNINYT
-364 LKASGVR
+364 LRTSGVR
-371 LITYHPGRHEL
+371 MITYHPRHHEL
-382 LIFSDLNKVQHRL
+382 RIFSDLNKVQFRL

-431 HTIFHDPQRRDIY
+431 HTIFHDEQRRDVY

-453 DKDGHVTQ
+453 DKEGHVTQ
-461 YFGLCRDETEMK
+461 YFGLCRDETEMT
-473 YTEMHLI
+473 YTEMRLM
-480 EKTKKAQETEELKN
+480 EESKKAQETEELKN

-527 PVFAK
+527 PVFAE
-532 EIKRNTDQLLSLV
+532 EIKRNTDELLNLV

-559 EFTKDACDFATLFD
+559 EFPKEASDFASLFD
-573 GWCYMGWGA
+573 GWCYLGWSA

-608 QAIQK
+608 QVIQK

-622 DEGMVRAKYEYHH
+622 SEGMVRAKYEYHH

-668 ITSTGLDMPIVKELV
+668 ITGTGLDMPIVKELV

-691 IQSELGKGTTCYLMI
+691 IQSEQGKGTTCYLMI

-719 TTN
+719 TN

>member
-1 MSNFA
+1 
-6 TKNLPNY
+6 
-13 HYKVITDMTKLSTTL
+13 MTKISTTL

-35 TAYAQAE
+35 TAYAQTE

-48 DRYHLSAYLVAV
+48 DQYHLSAYLVAA
-60 LLVGLFVLIFSNR
+60 LLIGVFVLFFSNR

-84 HAKQLNAQLALV
+84 RSKQINTQLALV
-96 LNSNKTVVWTYDAT
+96 LNSNKTVVWTYDVT
-110 KIYTLISSETV
+110 KIFTLISSETV
-121 TKAVYAP
+121 TKAFYAP

-142 LRTKLTNVLIENSL
+142 LRTKITNVLIEETL

-164 HNGQN
+164 YNGQN

-184 HPVTLLGV
+184 HPIMLLGI

-215 VFNSSLVDMIFYGP
+215 VFNSSLVDMIYYGP

-249 HSFLKKNV
+249 NSFLKKNV

-274 DSIRLSSITD
+274 DSVRLSSITD
-284 IDQVKQEDERIPD
+284 IDLVKKEDERIPD
-297 LKLKGT
+297 LRLKGI
-303 CYYEAILIP
+303 CYYEAILSP
-312 IRDENGKLHG
+312 IRDENGILHG
-322 VMAAGRNIT
+322 VMVAGRNIT

-337 HKQEEEVQFIQK
+337 HKQEKEVQLLQK

-371 LITYHPGRHEL
+371 MITYHPGRHEL
-382 LIFSDLNKVQHRL
+382 RIFSDLNKVQYRL

-419 DQGKAGNISEVL
+419 DQGKPGNISEVL
-431 HTIFHDPQRRDIY
+431 HTIFHDQQKRDVH
-444 MSFSLIPMT
+444 MNFSLIPMT
-453 DKDGHVTQ
+453 DKDGRVTQ

-473 YTEMHLI
+473 YTEMRLI
-480 EKTKKAQETEELKN
+480 EETKKAQETEELKN

-527 PVFAK
+527 PVFAE
-532 EIKRNTDQLLSLV
+532 EIKRNTDELLNLV

-559 EFTKDACDFATLFD
+559 EFTKDASDFATLFD
-573 GWCYMGWGA
+573 GWCYMGWSA
-582 LGPNVKAVIDNP
+582 LGPNVKVVIDNP

-613 ICTCSASYT
+613 ICTCSANYT
-622 DEGMVRAKYEYHH
+622 NEGMVRAKYEYHH
-635 GELNIVIEDTG
+635 GELNIIIEDTG
-646 KGVRKEVMPHVFDRF
+646 KGVRKEVLSHVFDRF

-668 ITSTGLDMPIVKELV
+668 ITGTGLDMPIVKELV

-691 IQSELGKGTTCYLMI
+691 LLSEQGKGTTCYLMI

-719 TTN
+719 TN